1 MSKHNPTT
9 SSMASQKSKLIK
21 ECGMF
26 THLNALGRP
35 SRSHRSHRHVVFC
48 FQFHLEF
55 WEPEYWFRIV
65 LVSVAG
71 SEGGLALSG
80 ILSGR
85 TACVRFRSH
94 SLCCHGVKRGDLILT
109 CAWFKRKW
117 FYKNDLKCQYF
128 RSPTVFDFCLTC
140 LLTVF
145 ACLLAC
151 VCLPL
156 SVRSSSTFPLYSS
169 IPVSMGLH
177 ILSVSV
183 SAWLPLFS
191 FMCLCLFVY
200 LPVSKCF
207 SFLIKGKH
215 HAWFWKT
222 CYL

>member
-1 MSKHNPTT
+1 
-9 SSMASQKSKLIK
+9 MASQKSKLIK

-55 WEPEYWFRIV
+55 WEPEYRFRVV

-71 SEGGLALSG
+71 SEGRLALSG

-191 FMCLCLFVY
+191 FRCLCLFVY

>member
-145 ACLLAC
+145 ACLLVFVCLSLSARLLLSLFIPPFLFPWVCIYSLWVCLLDCPSSLLCAC
-151 VCLPL
+151 VYL
-156 SVRSSSTFPLYSS
+156 SICPSQNVF
-169 IPVSMGLH
+169 
-177 ILSVSV
+177 
-183 SAWLPLFS
+183 LFS
-191 FMCLCLFVY
+191 
-200 LPVSKCF
+200 
-207 SFLIKGKH
+207 
-215 HAWFWKT
+215 
-222 CYL
+222 

>member
-1 MSKHNPTT
+1 
-9 SSMASQKSKLIK
+9 MASQKSKLIK

-26 THLNALGRP
+26 THLSALGRP